1 MAISFSASGTAAST
15 QESLTPASPEQGRRS
30 MEFAF
35 QSMPA
40 LQAVRKHLIKKQPF
54 RGLRLAALVDVTAET
69 GNLLIALRDGG
80 AQVSAAGAS
89 SLTTQDEL
97 IGCLTKDY
105 GLAVFGNRGETDEE
119 HAKQLDN
126 LLGSHPQVLLDTNA
140 EIMVRGLSKAPETL
154 SGLIGIAEDGMIGAR
169 RLRGIEKT
177 GRLACPAIA
186 LAESKTRNLFDATHG
201 AAQGIVNGILRATN
215 TLIAGSMV
223 VVLGYGWR
231 GRGVSAYARGL
242 GARVIVCETDPVK
255 ALQAVFDGN
264 RVMSMNEAAA
274 TGNIFVTVTG
284 TKHAIAR
291 DHFERFQNGAI
302 LANAGVT
309 TPEIDV
315 EALAGASSGR
325 RTVRP
330 TVEEFILRDGRRI
343 YLLGEGRAIQLSS
356 GEGRPASIQDLTLAN
371 QALCLEYLVKNYETL
386 PKTVHSVPAEI
397 DHEIALAKLGAMG
410 IVLDRLTLEQEQYL
424 ASLSEPA

>member
-1 MAISFSASGTAAST
+1 
-15 QESLTPASPEQGRRS
+15 

-40 LQAVRKHLIKKQPF
+40 LQAVRKHLIKRQPF
-54 RGLRLAALVDVTAET
+54 HGLRLAALVDVTAET

-80 AQVSAAGAS
+80 AHVSAAGAS

-105 GLAVFGNRGETDEE
+105 GLAIFGERGETDEE
-119 HAKQLDN
+119 HAKQLDK
-126 LLGSHPQVLLDTNA
+126 LLGTRPQILLDTNA
-140 EIMVRGLSKAPETL
+140 ELMFHGLAKAPDAL
-154 SGLIGIAEDGMIGAR
+154 DGLIGVAEDGRVGAQ
-169 RLRGIEKT
+169 RLRSMEKAGT
-177 GRLACPAIA
+177 LMCPAVA
-186 LAESKTRNLFDATHG
+186 LAESKTRNLFDAMHG

-215 TLIAGSMV
+215 ALLAGSNV

-231 GRGVSAYARGL
+231 GRGVAAYARGS
-242 GARVIVCETDPVK
+242 GARVIVCETDSVK

-274 TGNIFVTVTG
+274 VGSIFVTVTG
-284 TKHAIAR
+284 TRHAIGR
-291 DHFERFQNGAI
+291 DHLDRFQNGAI
-302 LANAGVT
+302 LANADII

-315 EALAGASSGR
+315 EALAAASSGR

-330 TVEEFILRDGRRI
+330 SVEEFILRDGRRI
-343 YLLGEGRAIQLSS
+343 YLLGEGRAIQLIS

-371 QALCLEYLVKNYETL
+371 QALCLEYLAKNRTTL
-386 PKTVHSVPAEI
+386 PKRVHSVPAEI
-397 DHEIALAKLGAMG
+397 DHDVAMAKLGAMG

-424 ASLSEPA
+424 ASLSEPS